1 MLGLTCAACHKAE
14 LHFKEN
20 DKTIGILIEGG
31 PAMTHLANFQKTVGL
46 SVAYTYYVPGRF
58 DRFAKRVLSKE
69 TTEKLKTSLK
79 RLIDAGVKHSEIN
92 DKLKLEAVEGGFSR
106 TDALGLIL
114 NQVFGWSMNDT
125 NPPGPINTA
134 NLSPVDA
141 PVNYPHIWDS
151 SWFDWVQYNA
161 SIHQPM
167 IRNAGEALGVQAPAN
182 LRKEQ
187 DLYKINRQCSQ
198 SFLYRT
204 MVGRRKTF

>member
-1 MLGLTCAACHKAE
+1 MPMLGLTCAACHKAE

-79 RLIDAGVKHSEIN
+79 SLIDAGVKYSEIN

-106 TDALGLIL
+106 TDALGRIL

-125 NPPGPINTA
+125 NPPGPINKA

-161 SIHQPM
+161 SIH
-167 IRNAGEALGVQAPAN
+167 
-182 LRKEQ
+182 
-187 DLYKINRQCSQ
+187 
-198 SFLYRT
+198 
-204 MVGRRKTF
+204 